1 MAHQTTN
8 HRRPNGRA
16 QAAAQTAVRNVED
29 QAEEVQSSVRNMAGQ
44 VADQASEYWNQG
56 RDQMQECIRGREGA
70 AVLMA
75 AAAGIGVGL
84 VVGAA
89 LGRSHKQQLTWR
101 DRVTAEGFGRRL
113 MERIES
119 MVPDALS
126 EHFSKK

>member
-1 MAHQTTN
+1 MA
-8 HRRPNGRA
+8 RPN
-16 QAAAQTAVRNVED
+16 ED
-29 QAEEVQSSVRNMAGQ
+29 ESEGVQSTVRNMASQAAG
-44 VADQASEYWNQG
+44 QASQYWEQG
-56 RDQMQECIRGREGA
+56 REQMQECMRGREGA

-101 DRVTAEGFGRRL
+101 DRITAEGFGRRL

-119 MVPDALS
+119 MIPDALAD
-126 EHFSKK
+126 HFSK

>member
-1 MAHQTTN
+1 MAHHPTHHQ
-8 HRRPNGRA
+8 RPNGRA
-16 QAAAQTAVRNVED
+16 QGTQTMQRPNEEQGQDMQSKVRGMAA
-29 QAEEVQSSVRNMAGQ
+29 Q
-44 VADQASEYWNQG
+44 VADQASEYWEQG
-56 RDQMQECIRGREGA
+56 RDSMQECIRGREGA

-101 DRVTAEGFGRRL
+101 DRITAEGFGRRL

-119 MVPDALS
+119 MIPDALS
-126 EHFSKK
+126 DHFSK